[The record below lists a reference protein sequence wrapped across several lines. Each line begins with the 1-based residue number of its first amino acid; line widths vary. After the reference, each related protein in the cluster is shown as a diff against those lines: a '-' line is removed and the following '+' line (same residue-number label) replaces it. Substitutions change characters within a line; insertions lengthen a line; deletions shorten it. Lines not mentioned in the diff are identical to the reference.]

1 VKKDRCLKLLVTE
14 AQGLTDMGKK
24 EKQAYLRAI
33 RGRYQKASRAEKGK
47 ILDEFCAVC
56 GYARKYALRLLSAP
70 QRKGPVAKPGR
81 PSRYA
86 CEEVLKPLRA
96 IWLATDQMASK
107 RLVTALPL
115 WLPYYEQAHGVLPTE
130 VREKLLAI
138 SPATIDRILSPIRA
152 QAGRKGLS
160 GTKPGTLLK
169 KQIPLQTN
177 VWDANKPGFME
188 ADTVAHCGTSLAGDF
203 VWSLTMTDLY
213 SGWTECRATW
223 NKGSSGVL
231 DQIQNIQK
239 ALPFTL
245 RGFDCDNGSEFLN
258 WHLLRHFQNREQ
270 PIQFTRSRPYQSN
283 DNAHVEQKNWSC
295 VRQLFGYE
303 RFGKPELV
311 ALMNELYA
319 NEFSQM
325 TNFFCPT
332 MKLKEK
338 KRVGA
343 KIIKKHSKPQTPVQR
358 LIDHA
363 DIDEATKEQLRRQQQ
378 ELNPFQLRD
387 KIQRKLR
394 RIFKLLR

>member
-1 VKKDRCLKLLVTE
+1 
-14 AQGLTDMGKK
+14 MGKK
-24 EKQAYLRAI
+24 ERQAYLKAI
-33 RGRYQKASRAEKGK
+33 RERYAKADRAEKGK

-56 GYARKYALRLLSAP
+56 GYARKYALRLLGRSP
-70 QRKGPVAKPGR
+70 TKSSPAKPGR

-86 CEEVLKPLRA
+86 CEAVLTPLRT
-96 IWLATDQMASK
+96 IWMATDQMASK
-107 RLVTALPL
+107 RLVSALPL
-115 WLPYYEQAHGVLPTE
+115 WLPHFEAAHGPLE
-130 VREKLLAI
+130 ASVRERLLAI
-138 SPATIDRILSPIRA
+138 SPATIDRLLAPVRA
-152 QAGRKGLS
+152 EAGRRGLS

-169 KQIPLQTN
+169 NQIPLQTN
-177 VWDANKPGFME
+177 TWDVSVPGFME
-188 ADTVAHCGTSLAGDF
+188 ADTVAHCGSSLAGDF

-223 NKGSSGVL
+223 NKGSAGVL
-231 DQIQNIQK
+231 TQIQAIQA

-258 WHLLRHFQNREQ
+258 WHLLRHFQNRDQ

-303 RFGKPELV
+303 RFHNPKLV
-311 ALMNELYA
+311 ALMNDLYA
-319 NEFSQM
+319 KEFSWL

-332 MKLKEK
+332 MKLAEK

-343 KIIKKHSKPQTPVQR
+343 KIVKKHAPPQTPVQR
-358 LIDHA
+358 LLDHPE
-363 DIDEATKEQLRRQQQ
+363 IGEATKEGLRRQQDA
-378 ELNPFQLRD
+378 LNPFELRD
-387 KIQRKLR
+387 TIQRKLR